1 MGLYVVSQKPAFA
14 EMVKAALKIENVRVF
29 MGASYLLEH
38 LLTSSRSKSE
48 LAILD
53 LDKMADAARF
63 INFVKSAVP
72 LAGVPLLAVGTEEQL
87 LALDAA
93 GAKADA
99 RLRAPCSAIELAAAV
114 AGIEER
120 RNPRE

>member
-14 EMVKAALKIENVRVF
+14 EMVKAALKIETVTTF
-29 MGASYLLEH
+29 IGASHLLEH

-72 LAGVPLLAVGTEEQL
+72 LAGVPLLAVGTEEEL
-87 LALDAA
+87 LALDTA
-93 GAKADA
+93 GARADA
-99 RLRAPCSAIELAAAV
+99 KLRAPCGAIDLAAAV

-120 RNPRE
+120 RGAQE

>member
-29 MGASYLLEH
+29 MGASHLLEH

-63 INFVKSAVP
+63 VNFVKGALP
-72 LAGVPLLAVGTEEQL
+72 LSSIKLLAIGTEEEL
-87 LALDAA
+87 LALEGA

-99 RLRAPCSAIELAAAV
+99 KLRAPCSAIELAAAV

-120 RNPRE
+120 RNLQE